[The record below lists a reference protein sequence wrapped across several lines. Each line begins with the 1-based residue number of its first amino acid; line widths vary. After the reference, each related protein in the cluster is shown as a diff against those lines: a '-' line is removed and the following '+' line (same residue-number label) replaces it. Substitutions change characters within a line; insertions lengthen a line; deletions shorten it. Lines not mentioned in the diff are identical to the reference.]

1 MKRHAKNGNIKLFM
15 QWIFSYVV
23 VLMIPMVACS
33 LIYGV
38 SSDALKKELRQTNQ
52 QLVLQIQSKMDSV
65 FDTMFRLAGQIGNN
79 KSLQQLAQE
88 KLDQDTF
95 LGAEKSYQVYQ
106 ATESLGVVSEN
117 NIYNSKFFIL
127 FPSASVVM
135 DGQAVNPAETYHK

>member
-1 MKRHAKNGNIKLFM
+1 M